1 MTSNKDLISELQDKF
16 GYDLEFLPEN
26 FDMEAFFKQRT
37 DEIEKSELKSQSK

>member
-1 MTSNKDLISELQDKF
+1 MARVKDLISELQDKF

-37 DEIEKSELKSQSK
+37 EEIEKSKLESQSK